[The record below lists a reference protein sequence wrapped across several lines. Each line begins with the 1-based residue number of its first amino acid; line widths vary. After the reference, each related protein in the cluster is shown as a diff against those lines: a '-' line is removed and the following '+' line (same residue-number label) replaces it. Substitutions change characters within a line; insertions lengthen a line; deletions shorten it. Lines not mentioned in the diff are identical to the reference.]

1 MKLENEMEQLEF
13 ENAQLRGVI
22 DQMDP
27 QFFNRKCRVCGCDWN
42 HPCPG
47 GCWWVE
53 EDLCSSCAD
62 EFKQKEAAPNGAAEE
77 RRV

>member
-27 QFFNRKCRVCGCDWN
+27 QFFNRKCRVW
-42 HPCPG
+42 
-47 GCWWVE
+47 
-53 EDLCSSCAD
+53 L
-62 EFKQKEAAPNGAAEE
+62 
-77 RRV
+77 

>member
-1 MKLENEMEQLEF
+1 MNKHNADSGGEKMKLENEMERLEF

-22 DQMDP
+22 EQMDP
-27 QFFNRKCRVCGCDWN
+27 DFFNRKCRVCGCDWN

-53 EDLCSSCAD
+53 EDLCSSCAE
-62 EFKQKEAAPNGAAEE
+62 EF
-77 RRV
+77 